1 MIPILAYVLD
11 GIAIAISVLTR
22 AFPLYYNLLIN
33 KMIEK
38 IVLNGITSGRYYNI
52 ISTA

>member
-1 MIPILAYVLD
+1 MIPILAYVLG

-38 IVLNGITSGRYYNI
+38 IVLLLIVVLPRAGTTTS
-52 ISTA
+52 